1 MKNFSLM
8 SRSGVS
14 LLVGLAGLMLS
25 QGLAAQTSPGVSEK
39 DFLDD
44 MPIILSVSRLPQRLD
59 ETPGA
64 VTILDRAFIRSS
76 GARDVADLLRL
87 VPGFQSST
95 SFEGDAPQASYHGVY
110 GYYSARIQV
119 LVDGRS
125 VYSNYFAGSV
135 APGLMT
141 VMLDDIERIEVL
153 RGSNSVAY
161 GARAMLGVV
170 NIVTRHSADTLGPR
184 AALTRGENGIQD
196 TQLGLGW
203 RTDNSSMRL
212 AVDERGDD
220 GLTGANGHN
229 RVQRVNF
236 RSDWQVSGN
245 SQVKLSAGWMAIAAG
260 KGFADHPGSGFR
272 DTTFENRFVHVDWKE
287 VLSSNQDLVLSF
299 AHNRETFR
307 DTNIIPVP
315 APLNAWF
322 ESVTLDGSGSA
333 SNTSL
338 IAQHTLR
345 LSPVLRMV
353 WGAELRRESV
363 TSRPLFNTDESLID
377 NFTRLFTHAEWRL
390 TPSLLLNGGVMAEH
404 SSSSGSSLA
413 PRLMLNWHLA
423 PEHTLRAGMSRSF
436 RPPSTYERHVDL
448 RVSGYNQATKVNTL
462 LFQKYRARGNVKP
475 EALLTREL
483 GYFGT
488 FPALKS
494 TLDIRLFDESFTGFI
509 DNIEYAFDGK
519 DDPLLPGKF
528 EDYVNADNFSLRGL
542 EFQWTGQPWPG
553 AQLGFNQTFSR
564 LAFPQSLST
573 TGLLAAM
580 PESTSTLFLTQQLL
594 AGLQFSVSH
603 QYSEPLWVQ
612 KDGPSTDAGDGLRQ
626 YIHRTDWRVSKS
638 LRFGQR
644 QGEIA
649 LTVQNQGSP
658 YADFAKEFLFKR
670 RAFVTLR
677 IDN

>member
-212 AVDERGDD
+212 TVDERGDD
-220 GLTGANGHN
+220 GLSGSNGHN
-229 RVQRVNF
+229 QVQRASF
-236 RSDWQVSGN
+236 RSDWQVSG
-245 SQVKLSAGWMAIAAG
+245 SRSVQFSAGWMNIASG
-260 KGFADHPGSGFR
+260 KGYPDRIGDAFR
-272 DTTFENRFVHVDWKE
+272 DTTFENRFISIDWKN
-287 VLSSNQDLVLSF
+287 VLSQDQDLILSF
-299 AHNRETFR
+299 SHNQERYR
-307 DTNIIPVP
+307 DVAPYRPIPG
-315 APLNAWF
+315 LN
-322 ESVTLDGSGSA
+322 LDGGGTT
-333 SNTSL
+333 SNNTL
-338 IAQHTLR
+338 TAQHTLR
-345 LSPVLRMV
+345 LSPALRMV

-363 TSRPLFNTDESLID
+363 TSQPLFNTSEAIVD
-377 NFTRLFTHAEWRL
+377 NFSRFFTHAEWRL
-390 TPSLLLNGGVMAEH
+390 RPDLLLNGGVMAEH
-404 SSSSGSSLA
+404 SSVSGSSLA
-413 PRLMLNWHLA
+413 PRLMLNWHVT
-423 PEHTLRAGMSRSF
+423 PGQTLRAGMTRSF
-436 RPPSTYERHVDL
+436 RPPSTFERQADV
-448 RVSGYNQATKVNTL
+448 RYSFKNQL
-462 LFQKYRARGNVKP
+462 LAVTFLARGNVVP
-475 EALLTREL
+475 ETVLTREL
-483 GYFGT
+483 GYLGT
-488 FPALKS
+488 FPQLKS

-509 DNIEYAFDGK
+509 DGVPYLAKVGGK
-519 DDPLLPGKF
+519 AYVPY
-528 EDYVNADNFSLRGL
+528 DYSNVDNFSIRGL
-542 EFQWTGQPWPG
+542 ELQWTGHPWPG
-553 AQLGFNQTFSR
+553 AKLGFNQSLTR
-564 LAFPQSLST
+564 LAFEKPPSETKLVV
-573 TGLLAAM
+573 AM
-580 PESTSTLFLTQQLL
+580 PKSTSTLFLSQQLP
-594 AGLQFSVSH
+594 AGLQFSLSH
-603 QYSEPLWVQ
+603 QYSEPVWVQ
-612 KDGPSTDAGDGLRQ
+612 RSGDLRQ
-626 YIHRTDWRVSKS
+626 YLHRTDWRLSKS

-644 QGEIA
+644 NGELA

-658 YADFAKEFLFKR
+658 YADYDDAFLFKR

>member
-1 MKNFSLM
+1 MKNFLFM
-8 SRSGVS
+8 PRSGASV
-14 LLVGLAGLMLS
+14 LVGLVALVLS
-25 QGLAAQTSPGVSEK
+25 PGLAAQPSPGVSEK
-39 DFLDD
+39 DFLDE

-64 VTILDRAFIRSS
+64 VTILDRDFIRSS

-141 VMLDDIERIEVL
+141 VMLDDIERIEVM
-153 RGSNSVAY
+153 RGANSVAY

-212 AVDERGDD
+212 TADERGDD

-236 RSDWQVSGN
+236 RSDWQVSGT
-245 SQVKLSAGWMAIAAG
+245 SQVQLSAGWMAIESG
-260 KGFADHPGSGFR
+260 KGYPDRVGDAFR
-272 DTTFENRFVHVDWKE
+272 DTTFENKFVQVDWKE
-287 VLSSNQDLVLSF
+287 VFNPDHDLLVSLS
-299 AHNRETFR
+299 HNRESYF
-307 DTNIIPVP
+307 DVAPYLPIPG
-315 APLNAWF
+315 LN
-322 ESVTLDGSGSA
+322 LDGSGTT
-333 SNTSL
+333 SNNTL
-338 IAQHTLR
+338 TAQHTSR
-345 LSPVLRMV
+345 LSPALRMV

-363 TSRPLFNTDESLID
+363 TSRPLFNTSNAIVD

-390 TPSLLLNGGVMAEH
+390 RPDLLLNGGVMAER
-404 SSSSGSSLA
+404 SSVSGSSLA
-413 PRLMLNWHLA
+413 PRLMLNWHVT
-423 PEHTLRAGMSRSF
+423 PEQTLRAGMTRSF
-436 RPPSTYERHVDL
+436 RPPSAFERQADV
-448 RVSGYNQATKVNTL
+448 RYSFKNQL
-462 LFQKYRARGNVKP
+462 LAVTFLAGGNVVP
-475 EALLTREL
+475 ESVLTREL
-483 GYFGT
+483 GYLGT
-488 FPALKS
+488 FPRLKS
-494 TLDIRLFDESFTGFI
+494 TLDVRLFDEKFTGFI
-509 DNIEYAFDGK
+509 DGVPYLTQVGGK
-519 DDPLLPGKF
+519 LFKPYDYLNLDD
-528 EDYVNADNFSLRGL
+528 FSIRGL
-542 EFQWTGQPWPG
+542 ELQWTGQPWPG
-553 AQLGFNQTFSR
+553 AKLGFNQSLTR
-564 LAFPQSLST
+564 LAFEKPPSETKLVV
-573 TGLLAAM
+573 AM
-580 PESTSTLFLTQQLL
+580 PKSSTTLFLSQQLP

-603 QYSEPLWVQ
+603 QYSEPVWVQ
-612 KDGPSTDAGDGLRQ
+612 RAGDLRQ
-626 YIHRTDWRVSKS
+626 YLHRTDWRVSKS

-644 QGEIA
+644 RGELA

-658 YADFAKEFLFKR
+658 YADYDDTFLFKR

>member
-1 MKNFSLM
+1 MKNFPLM
-8 SRSGVS
+8 SRSGAS

-153 RGSNSVAY
+153 RGANSVAY

-196 TQLGLGW
+196 TALGLGW

-212 AVDERGDD
+212 SVDERGDD
-220 GLTGANGHN
+220 GLSGANGHN

-245 SQVKLSAGWMAIAAG
+245 SQVQLSAGWMAIGAG
-260 KGFADHPGSGFR
+260 KGYPERAGDAFR
-272 DTTFENRFVHVDWKE
+272 DTTLENKFVQVDWKE
-287 VLSSNQDLVLSF
+287 IFSPDNDLQVSLSHNQEAYRDLFPYVLIPGLNVDSSGTTSN
-299 AHNRETFR
+299 N
-307 DTNIIPVP
+307 
-315 APLNAWF
+315 
-322 ESVTLDGSGSA
+322 TL
-333 SNTSL
+333 T
-338 IAQHTLR
+338 AQHTLR
-345 LSPVLRMV
+345 LSPALRMV

-363 TSRPLFNTDESLID
+363 TSRPLFNTDEALVD

-390 TPSLLLNGGVMAEH
+390 RPDLLLNGGVMAER
-404 SSSSGSSLA
+404 SSATGSSLA
-413 PRLMLNWHLA
+413 PRLMLNWHVT
-423 PEHTLRAGMSRSF
+423 PEQTLRAGMTRSF
-436 RPPSTYERHVDL
+436 RPPSAFERRADV
-448 RVSGYNQATKVNTL
+448 RYSFNNRL
-462 LFQKYRARGNVKP
+462 LAVTFLARGNVVP
-475 EALLTREL
+475 EAVLTREL
-483 GYFGT
+483 GYLGT
-488 FPALKS
+488 FPQLKS
-494 TLDIRLFDESFTGFI
+494 TLDVRLFDEKFSGFI
-509 DNIEYAFDGK
+509 DGVPYLAQVGGK
-519 DDPLLPGKF
+519 VFRPY
-528 EDYVNADNFSLRGL
+528 DYLNVDNFSIRGL
-542 EFQWTGQPWPG
+542 ELQWTGRPWPG
-553 AQLGFNQTFSR
+553 AQLGVNQTLTR
-564 LAFPQSLST
+564 LAFEKPPSETKLVV
-573 TGLLAAM
+573 AM
-580 PESTSTLFLTQQLL
+580 PKSSSTVFLTQQLP
-594 AGLQFSVSH
+594 AGLQFSFSH
-603 QYSEPLWVQ
+603 QYSEPVWVQ
-612 KDGPSTDAGDGLRQ
+612 RSGDLRQ
-626 YIHRTDWRVSKS
+626 YLHRTDWRVSKS

-644 QGEIA
+644 QGELA

-658 YADFAKEFLFKR
+658 YADYDDAFLFKR

>member
-1 MKNFSLM
+1 MKNSPFM
-8 SRSGVS
+8 TRSGASV
-14 LLVGLAGLMLS
+14 LVGLAVLMLS
-25 QGLAAQTSPGVSEK
+25 QTLAAQTTPGVSEK
-39 DFLDD
+39 DFLDE
-44 MPIILSVSRLPQRLD
+44 MPIILSVSRMPQRLD

-64 VTILDRAFIRSS
+64 VTILDRDFIRSS

-153 RGSNSVAY
+153 RGANSVAY
-161 GARAMLGVV
+161 GARAMFGVV

-196 TQLGLGW
+196 TALGLGW

-212 AVDERGDD
+212 SVDERGDD
-220 GLTGANGHN
+220 GLSGSNGHN

-236 RSDWQVSGN
+236 RSDWQVSGS
-245 SQVKLSAGWMAIAAG
+245 SQVQLSAGWMNVSAG
-260 KGFADHPGSGFR
+260 KGFANEPGSDFR
-272 DTTFENRFVHVDWKE
+272 DTTFDNKFVQVDWKN
-287 VLSSNQDLVLSF
+287 VLGPDHDLLLSF
-299 AHNRETFR
+299 AHNRETYV
-307 DTNIIPVP
+307 DVNIIAAP
-315 APLNAWF
+315 APFNVRYD
-322 ESVTLDGSGSA
+322 SITLDGSGKA
-333 SNTSL
+333 SNASL
-338 IAQHTLR
+338 TAQYTLR
-345 LSPVLRMV
+345 LNPAVRMV

-363 TSRPLFNTDESLID
+363 TSRPFFNTTEAIVD

-390 TPSLLLNGGVMAEH
+390 RPDLLLNAGVMAEH
-404 SSSSGSSLA
+404 SSVNGDSFA
-413 PRLMLNWHLA
+413 PRLMLNWRLA
-423 PEHTLRAGMSRSF
+423 PEHTLRGGMSRSF
-436 RPPSTYERHVDL
+436 RPPSAYERQVDR
-448 RVSGYNQATKVNTL
+448 RVLAYNRVTNVNDL
-462 LFQKYRARGNVKP
+462 LPLKYRARGNVGS
-475 EALLTREL
+475 EAVLTREL
-483 GYFGT
+483 GYLGT
-488 FPALKS
+488 FSWMKS
-494 TLDIRLFDESFTGFI
+494 SLDVRLFDESFSGYI
-509 DNIEYAFDGK
+509 DGIPPTREYPFV
-519 DDPLLPGKF
+519 
-528 EDYVNADNFSLRGL
+528 DYVNVDNFSIRGL
-542 EFQWTGQPWPG
+542 ELQWTGQPWPG
-553 AQLGFNQTFSR
+553 AQMGFNQTFSR
-564 LAFPQSLST
+564 LSFSKPPSA

-580 PESTSTLFLTQQLL
+580 PEATSTLFLSQQLPS
-594 AGLQFSVSH
+594 GLQFSVSH

-612 KDGPSTDAGDGLRQ
+612 KDGPTTDAGDGLRQ

-638 LRFGQR
+638 FRFGQR
-644 QGEIA
+644 HGELA

-658 YADFAKEFLFKR
+658 YSDFAKEFLFER

>member
-1 MKNFSLM
+1 MKNYPLISC
-8 SRSGVS
+8 SGTCV
-14 LLVGLAGLMLS
+14 LVGLMFS
-25 QGLAAQTSPGVSEK
+25 QALAAQTTAGVSEK

-95 SFEGDAPQASYHGVY
+95 SFESDAPQASYHGVY

-141 VMLDDIERIEVL
+141 VALDDIERIEVM
-153 RGSNSVAY
+153 RGANSVAY

-196 TQLGLGW
+196 TQLGVGW

-212 AVDERGDD
+212 ALDERGDD
-220 GLTGANGHN
+220 GLSGANGHN

-245 SQVKLSAGWMAIAAG
+245 SQVQLSAGWMNIASG
-260 KGFADHPGSGFR
+260 KGYPERPGSGFR
-272 DTTFENRFVHVDWKE
+272 DTTFENRFVHVDWKT
-287 VLSSNQDLVLSF
+287 VLSPDQDLAFSF
-299 AHNRETFR
+299 SHNQETYR
-307 DTNIIPVP
+307 DVVPYLPVP
-315 APLNAWF
+315 GLN
-322 ESVTLDGSGSA
+322 LDGGG
-333 SNTSL
+333 NTSNHTL
-338 IAQHTLR
+338 TAQHTLR
-345 LSPVLRMV
+345 LSPALRMV

-363 TSRPLFNTDESLID
+363 TSAPLFNTTEGIVDD
-377 NFTRLFTHAEWRL
+377 FTRLFTHAEWRL
-390 TPSLLLNGGVMAEH
+390 HPELLLNGGLMAEH
-404 SSSSGSSLA
+404 SSANGSSLA
-413 PRLMLNWHLA
+413 PRLMLNWQLA
-423 PEHTLRAGMSRSF
+423 PQHTLRAGMSRSF
-436 RPPSTYERHVDL
+436 RPPSAFERRADV
-448 RVSGYNQATKVNTL
+448 RYSFKNQL
-462 LFQKYRARGNVKP
+462 LSVTFLARGKVEP
-475 EALLTREL
+475 EAVLTREL
-483 GYFGT
+483 GYLGT
-488 FPALKS
+488 YSWLKS
-494 TLDIRLFDESFTGFI
+494 SLDVRLFDEKFAGFI
-509 DNIEYAFDGK
+509 DGVPYLAQVGGKLYAPF
-519 DDPLLPGKF
+519 
-528 EDYVNADNFSLRGL
+528 DYVNVDNFSIRGL
-542 EFQWTGQPWPG
+542 ELQWTGQPWPG
-553 AQLGFNQTFSR
+553 AQLGANQTLTR
-564 LAFPQSLST
+564 LAFASPPSETKLVV
-573 TGLLAAM
+573 AV
-580 PESTSTLFLTQQLL
+580 PKSTSTLFLTQQLP

-603 QYSEPLWVQ
+603 QYSEPVWVQ
-612 KDGPSTDAGDGLRQ
+612 RSGDLRQ
-626 YIHRTDWRVSKS
+626 YIHRTDWRLSKA

-644 QGEIA
+644 NGELA

-658 YADFAKEFLFKR
+658 YADHDVAFLFKR

>member
-1 MKNFSLM
+1 MKNFLFM
-8 SRSGVS
+8 SRSGAS
-14 LLVGLAGLMLS
+14 LVVGLVALMLS
-25 QGLAAQTSPGVSEK
+25 QQLAAQTSPGVSEK
-39 DFLDD
+39 DFLDE

-64 VTILDRAFIRSS
+64 VTILDRDFIRSS

-141 VMLDDIERIEVL
+141 VALDDIERIEVL
-153 RGSNSVAY
+153 RGANSVAY

-196 TQLGLGW
+196 TALGLGW
-203 RTDNSSMRL
+203 RTDNSTQRL

-220 GLTGANGHN
+220 GLSGANGHN

-236 RSDWQVSGN
+236 RSDWQVSGG
-245 SQVKLSAGWMAIAAG
+245 SEVQLRAGWMNMVAG
-260 KGFADHPGSGFR
+260 KGFANKPGADFR
-272 DTTFENRFVHVDWKE
+272 DTSFDNKFVQMDWKE
-287 VLSSNQDLVLSF
+287 VLGPDQDLVFSL

-315 APLNAWF
+315 ASLKVWF
-322 ESVTLDGSGSA
+322 ESVTLDGSGRA

-338 IAQHTLR
+338 TAQHTLR
-345 LSPVLRMV
+345 LSPALRMV
-353 WGAELRRESV
+353 WGAELRRESI
-363 TSRPLFNTDESLID
+363 TSRPLFNTTDAIVD

-390 TPSLLLNGGVMAEH
+390 RPDLLLNAGAMAEH
-404 SSSSGSSLA
+404 SSVNGDSLA
-413 PRLMLNWHLA
+413 PRLMLNWHVT
-423 PEHTLRAGMSRSF
+423 PQQTLRAGMSRSF
-436 RPPSTYERHVDL
+436 RPPSAYERQVDR
-448 RVSGYNQATKVNTL
+448 RVTGYNQVTKASTL
-462 LFQKYRARGNVKP
+462 LFQRYRARGNVKP
-475 EALLTREL
+475 ETVLTREL
-483 GYFGT
+483 GYLGSFDW
-488 FPALKS
+488 LKS
-494 TLDIRLFDESFTGFI
+494 TLDVRLFDESFTGFI
-509 DNIEYAFDGK
+509 DNIDYVYDGK
-519 DDPLLPGKF
+519 DKPLIPGKF

-542 EFQWTGQPWPG
+542 ELQWTGQPWPG

-564 LAFPQSLST
+564 LDFPQPPSA

-580 PESTSTLFLTQQLL
+580 PESTSTLFLTQQLP

-644 QGEIA
+644 HGELA
-649 LTVQNQGSP
+649 VTVQNQGSP